1 MKKLFYTILFLV
13 LIIGTSYVK
22 NTTKTLD
29 KKIFEKK
36 ENILLLQEKYELVL
50 LDFNYLSS
58 PERLKKHQKMYFEE
72 ELKATNNKSIKQ
84 MYIEGNNLKIN
95 D

>member
-1 MKKLFYTILFLV
+1 MKKIIFSI
-13 LIIGTSYVK
+13 LIIILIFFTSIIK
-22 NTTKTLD
+22 NSTKDIDL
-29 KKIFEKK
+29 KIFNIK
-36 ENILLLQEKYELVL
+36 EDIRVLKEKYELVL

-72 ELKATNNKSIKQ
+72 ELKVTNNKSIKQ